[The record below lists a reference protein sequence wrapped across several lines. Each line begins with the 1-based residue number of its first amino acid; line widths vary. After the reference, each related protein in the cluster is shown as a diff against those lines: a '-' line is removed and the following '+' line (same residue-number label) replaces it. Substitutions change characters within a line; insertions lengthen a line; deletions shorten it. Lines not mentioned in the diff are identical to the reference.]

1 MFRPLQSPYPTTTPI
16 ANFHDGITSEPL
28 EILRWN
34 FVWFFIMRIYLKNMK
49 KLGNP
54 NYPNHPTPLPN
65 TCNRLTFTIFVRFS
79 WNFVWKF
86 FFQGNTCIE
95 QIMWLGTFFRIS
107 PLRMVTLASG
117 YPWAVTLASGYPF
130 RRGPLYCPDFLF
142 LSGYVEAIKCRKVKR
157 LGYGRKNWVTAV
169 KVQ

>member
-1 MFRPLQSPYPTTTPI
+1 MKFCMILYHENLFKKYEKIGQPQLPQPPY
-16 ANFHDGITSEPL
+16 
-28 EILRWN
+28 
-34 FVWFFIMRIYLKNMK
+34 
-49 KLGNP
+49 
-54 NYPNHPTPLPN
+54 PLPN
-65 TCNRLTFTIFVRFS
+65 TCNRVTCTIFVRFS

-107 PLRMVTLASG
+107 PLRMVTLVSG
-117 YPWAVTLASGYPF
+117 YSWAVTLASGYPF

-157 LGYGRKNWVTAV
+157 LGYCRFNNDRWGWLMEGKVELWRKRLG
-169 KVQ
+169 